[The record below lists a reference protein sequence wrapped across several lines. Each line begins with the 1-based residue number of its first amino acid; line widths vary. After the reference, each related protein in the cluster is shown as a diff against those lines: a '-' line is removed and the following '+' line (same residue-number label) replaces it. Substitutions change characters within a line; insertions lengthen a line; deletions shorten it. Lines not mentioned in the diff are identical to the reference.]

1 MKDAEVV
8 KLANALAS
16 GASPLFGVVG
26 SSPTLGTS
34 CRVKK
39 LKRAVLSRKS
49 PNKARIDFRES
60 RPSAM
65 KALDSFRTAP
75 FGDHGILEAVSAP
88 ASRTASGLEQK
99 AALKN

>member
-34 CRVKK
+34 YRVKK
-39 LKRAVLSRKS
+39 LNQAFS
-49 PNKARIDFRES
+49 
-60 RPSAM
+60 SAM
-65 KALDSFRTAP
+65 KALDPFRTAP

-88 ASRTASGLEQK
+88 ASRTTSGPGQK
-99 AALKN
+99 ADSRN